1 MSLGMIAIL
10 VFVAVFAIAAPVL
23 IMAGGVEK
31 SAQKKKVAAAL
42 ETAVGLAGGMPRAD
56 MGSFQK
62 KDHASTIP
70 LLNRVMANMDVVPR
84 IARLLRQAEMKWSPA
99 TLILMSLAA
108 FAIPGYLLELRTGSM
123 LFGAGLGL
131 VLGFAPICFVLLK
144 RMKRFGKFEQG
155 LPEALDLIVSALRAG
170 HALQAAMGLVSREC
184 PDPVGGEF
192 RVAFDEQNF
201 GLDMRTAL
209 DHLVERIP
217 LQDLKM
223 AVTAIIIQ
231 RESGGNLAEVLD
243 KTAYM
248 IRQRFRLKKQ
258 IMVHTAQGRLTGLIL
273 TILPIALGIG
283 LYIINPENMRLL
295 WTRDIG
301 IKLLIA
307 AGISLVIGTVAI
319 QKIVRIRI

>member
-1 MSLGMIAIL
+1 MVLIIVL
-10 VFVAVFAIAAPVL
+10 VFVTVFAVAAPVL
-23 IMAGGVEK
+23 IMASGVEK

-42 ETAVGLAGGMPRAD
+42 ESAVGMAGGLPRAD
-56 MGSFQK
+56 MGNFRK
-62 KDHASTIP
+62 KEHVSAIP
-70 LLNRVMANMDVVPR
+70 LINRFLTNLDIVPK
-84 IARLLRQAEMKWSPA
+84 ISRLLKQADMKWSPS
-99 TLILMSLAA
+99 TLILMSVAA
-108 FAIPGYLLELRTGSM
+108 VAIPGYLVNLRTGSA
-123 LFGAGLGL
+123 LFSLGIGLVAGLM
-131 VLGFAPICFVLLK
+131 PTCFVYLK

-170 HALQAAMGLVSREC
+170 HALNAAMGLVSREC
-184 PDPVGGEF
+184 PDPVGGEI

-201 GLDMRTAL
+201 GLDMRTSL
-209 DHLVERIP
+209 DNLVHRVP
-217 LQDLKM
+217 LPDLKM

-248 IRQRFRLKKQ
+248 IRQRFRLRKQ

-273 TILPIALGIG
+273 TILPIGLGFALY
-283 LYIINPENMRLL
+283 LLNPKNMSLL

-307 AGISLVIGTVAI
+307 AGISLTIGTILI

>member
-1 MSLGMIAIL
+1 MYLIVGL
-10 VFVAVFAIAAPVL
+10 VFITVFAIAAPLL

-42 ETAVGLAGGMPRAD
+42 ETAVGVAGGMARAD
-56 MGSFQK
+56 MGSFRK
-62 KDHASTIP
+62 TDHASAIP
-70 LLNRVMANMDVVPR
+70 LLNRVMANMDLVPKL
-84 IARLLRQAEMKWSPA
+84 ARVLKQANLKWTPA
-99 TLILMSLAA
+99 SLVLMTVAA
-108 FAIPGYLLELRTGSM
+108 IAIPAYVVYVRTGTM
-123 LFGAGLGL
+123 IFGMVVGL
-131 VLGFAPICFVLLK
+131 VTGMLPAGFVWFK
-144 RMKRFGKFEQG
+144 RHQRFAKFEQG

-170 HALQAAMGLVSREC
+170 HALNAAMGLVSREC

-192 RVAFDEQNF
+192 RIAFDEQNF
-201 GLDMRTAL
+201 GLDMRTTL
-209 DHLVERIP
+209 DNLVARVP

-223 AVTAIIIQ
+223 AITAIIIQ

-243 KTAYM
+243 KTSYM
-248 IRQRFRLKKQ
+248 IRQRFRLRKQ

-273 TILPIALGIG
+273 TVLPIGLGIG
-283 LYIINPENMRLL
+283 LYIINPKNMSLL

-307 AGISLVIGTVAI
+307 AGISLTIGTIAI

>member
-1 MSLGMIAIL
+1 MGLIAIL
-10 VFVAVFAIAAPVL
+10 VFVGVFAIATPVL
-23 IMAGGVEK
+23 IVAGGVEK

-42 ETAVGLAGGMPRAD
+42 DTALGVAVPGQRAD
-56 MGSFQK
+56 ASNFRK
-62 KDHASTIP
+62 AEHASSIP
-70 LLNRVMANMDVVPR
+70 LLNRVLAGMDVVPKL
-84 IARLLRQAEMKWSPA
+84 ARLLRQANIKWTPA
-99 TLILMSLAA
+99 TLLLMSLVTLAA
-108 FAIPGYLLELRTGSM
+108 PAYAVNLRTGSLWFALGIGLATAFLPFAYV
-123 LFGAGLGL
+123 LF
-131 VLGFAPICFVLLK
+131 
-144 RMKRFGKFEQG
+144 RRYQRFNKFEQG

-170 HALQAAMGLVSREC
+170 HSLSAAMGLVSREC

-192 RVAFDEQNF
+192 RAAFDEQNF
-201 GLDMRTAL
+201 GLDMRASL
-209 DHLVERIP
+209 DNLVERVP

-223 AVTAIIIQ
+223 AMTAIIIQ

-243 KTAYM
+243 KTSYM

-273 TILPIALGIG
+273 TVLPVALGIG
-283 LYIINPENMRLL
+283 LYIINPENTRLL

-307 AGISLVIGTVAI
+307 AGISLVIGTIAI